1 MAKKLTLQQQIAQ
14 KEAQLSRLKN
24 QQRSKER
31 KQETRRL
38 IYHGR
43 LLEKFI
49 EDGVISQEK
58 YQQALERMLVRN
70 YDREFFGLPL
80 NSDEPKRERNSN
92 KSMAMKVP
100 QSQIIAPR
108 NNASSPKAAS
118 NAKRLQENSVSE
130 ADFFT

>member
-24 QQRSKER
+24 RQREKER

-58 YQQALERMLVRN
+58 YQQALKRMLVRN

-80 NSDEPKRERNSN
+80 NSDEPKRERSSN

-100 QSQIIAPR
+100 QSQIIAKK
-108 NNASSPKAAS
+108 NDASSPKAIS
-118 NAKRLQENSVSE
+118 KAKRLQENSVSE

>member
-24 QQRSKER
+24 RQREKER

-80 NSDEPKRERNSN
+80 NPNEPKWERSNN
-92 KSMAMKVP
+92 KSIAMKVP
-100 QSQIIAPR
+100 QKQIIAKK
-108 NNASSPKAAS
+108 NDALSPKAAS

>member
-24 QQRSKER
+24 RQREQER

-80 NSDEPKRERNSN
+80 NLNEPKRERNSN
-92 KSMAMKVP
+92 KSMAMPVP
-100 QSQIIAPR
+100 QSQIIAKK
-108 NNASSPKAAS
+108 NDASSSKAIS
-118 NAKRLQENSVSE
+118 KAKRLQENSVSE

>member
-24 QQRSKER
+24 RQRSKER

-43 LLEKFI
+43 LLERFI

-80 NSDEPKRERNSN
+80 NPNEPKQERSSN
-92 KSMAMKVP
+92 KRMAMKVP
-100 QSQIIAPR
+100 QEQIIAKK
-108 NNASSPKAAS
+108 NDASSPQAISK
-118 NAKRLQENSVSE
+118 AKRLQENSISE